1 MQEEDFINPV
11 WCRIANPKGI
21 RSSSAVSVLFLPLP
35 AMESTRQQRIA
46 RLIQK
51 EIADIF
57 LRESRQLFG
66 HSMITVTK
74 TYVTRDLAIAR
85 VYLSIYGNQD
95 PSAIIA
101 MVRNH
106 TREIRTLLANRV
118 RLQIRVIPALE
129 FYQDDSLDYIEN
141 IERLLKE

>member
-1 MQEEDFINPV
+1 
-11 WCRIANPKGI
+11 
-21 RSSSAVSVLFLPLP
+21 
-35 AMESTRQQRIA
+35 MESTRQQRIA

-74 TYVTRDLAIAR
+74 TYVTRDLSIAR
-85 VYLSIYGNQD
+85 VYLSIFGNQD
-95 PSAIIA
+95 PAAVISS
-101 MVRNH
+101 VRTH
-106 TREIRTLLANRV
+106 AREIRTLLANRV